1 MTAVVVEMM
10 AVVGEDEEAAAA
22 MVVVAEVAMAGAEV
36 LQLKVQNLK
45 LKATELTFL
54 RSDTSPLDL
63 CSPSRH
69 SEPMN
74 LINLSILG
82 S

>member
-1 MTAVVVEMM
+1 MLIVVAVAMD
-10 AVVGEDEEAAAA
+10 AVREEEEAAAT
-22 MVVVAEVAMAGAEV
+22 MVVVAETDVAGAEV
-36 LQLKVQNLK
+36 PQVQNPK
-45 LKATELTFL
+45 PRATELTFL